1 MKDASGAVI
10 YVGKAVSLRARLM
23 QYFNAQTGA
32 KTASL
37 VSQVDSIE
45 FVVTKDGN
53 EALIL
58 ESNLIKSHQPKYNL
72 LLKDAKHYSC
82 LAITDE
88 TYPRL
93 LVVRKNSKNE
103 FKTRAKRVYGPFAEE
118 AKRSLGANFLRKVLQ
133 IRTCKKLPKKPCLQ
147 YHLGN
152 CRAPCIKNVTPE
164 QYAFNVA
171 TLEKILSGK
180 HEGRSVIGS
189 LKREM
194 GCASD
199 SQDYETAKTLLTQIN
214 ALKIFFNKQRIEQ
227 RQQNDEDYLFFQR
240 VDPNLFVQ
248 ILKSRAGI
256 LQNTEKHDLE
266 IRTQEEPETQ
276 FCIQYYQNN
285 PLPSKVYS
293 NLGFEQ
299 MALLNSA
306 LKTVAFQKPS
316 GKKNEVLKIAKQ
328 TLQCE
333 KISPSV
339 LLLQKSL
346 RLPLPP
352 LIIETFDVSSLFG
365 ENPVGSMVRFQ
376 NGKPDKAG
384 YRKYLIKQVTG
395 QDDYA
400 MLEEIIRRR
409 YSRLAQESR
418 QMPDL
423 ILVDGG
429 LGQLHFAQKALNKL
443 GLEIPLASIAKQ
455 EEEIFLPERKNP
467 FKLPKTN
474 DGLKLLQHCRD
485 EAHRFAITFHKTRR
499 KKQLLNPE

>member
-1 MKDASGAVI
+1 
-10 YVGKAVSLRARLM
+10 
-23 QYFNAQTGA
+23 
-32 KTASL
+32 
-37 VSQVDSIE
+37 
-45 FVVTKDGN
+45 
-53 EALIL
+53 
-58 ESNLIKSHQPKYNL
+58 
-72 LLKDAKHYSC
+72 
-82 LAITDE
+82 
-88 TYPRL
+88 
-93 LVVRKNSKNE
+93 
-103 FKTRAKRVYGPFAEE
+103 
-118 AKRSLGANFLRKVLQ
+118 
-133 IRTCKKLPKKPCLQ
+133 
-147 YHLGN
+147 
-152 CRAPCIKNVTPE
+152 
-164 QYAFNVA
+164 
-171 TLEKILSGK
+171 
-180 HEGRSVIGS
+180 
-189 LKREM
+189 
-194 GCASD
+194 
-199 SQDYETAKTLLTQIN
+199 
-214 ALKIFFNKQRIEQ
+214 
-227 RQQNDEDYLFFQR
+227 
-240 VDPNLFVQ
+240 
-248 ILKSRAGI
+248 
-256 LQNTEKHDLE
+256 
-266 IRTQEEPETQ
+266 
-276 FCIQYYQNN
+276 
-285 PLPSKVYS
+285 
-293 NLGFEQ
+293 
-299 MALLNSA
+299 
-306 LKTVAFQKPS
+306 
-316 GKKNEVLKIAKQ
+316 
-328 TLQCE
+328 
-333 KISPSV
+333 